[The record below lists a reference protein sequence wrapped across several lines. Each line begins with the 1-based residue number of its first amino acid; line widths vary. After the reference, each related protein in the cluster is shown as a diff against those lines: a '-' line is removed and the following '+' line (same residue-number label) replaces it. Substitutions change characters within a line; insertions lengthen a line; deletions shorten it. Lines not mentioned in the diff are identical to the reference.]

1 MPKEAQQTVPQREQ
15 QFKRFVQLLW
25 PSGGKVRN
33 VAYFADQMCI
43 TPKYLSVVVRES
55 LR

>member
-1 MPKEAQQTVPQREQ
+1 MPQREQ

-25 PSGGKVRN
+25 SSGGKVRN

-43 TPKYLSVVVRES
+43 TPKYLPVVVRES